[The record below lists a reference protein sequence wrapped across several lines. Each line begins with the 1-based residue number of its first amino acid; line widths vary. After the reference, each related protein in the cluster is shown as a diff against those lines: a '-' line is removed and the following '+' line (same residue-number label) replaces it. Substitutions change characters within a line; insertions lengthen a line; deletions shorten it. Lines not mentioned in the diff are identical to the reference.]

1 MRDVLDTLDQCMPL
15 PCEIA
20 QFILFHLRQE
30 CCDHG
35 CTALNQMQSLLRIA
49 GNTGSESLLT
59 LLLLRLDE
67 QGLEVSTPWA
77 PQAGLLIAEVI
88 WPKLWCAWRAKE
100 ASSLIDLRAPLF
112 SSGEAHATWEQAKQC
127 LLALSKLGQAG
138 ILTISDLRGQA
149 RHWLTLSELRLRSCH
164 LTVSVYQ
171 TLCIWLDQAPAPPAI
186 YVNPALETDR
196 GTPPKALSSPR
207 EHK

>member
-1 MRDVLDTLDQCMPL
+1 MWIRAYKQAWFKAAARGMDSSPFVLDKNAGGRQCPSAIEVWMRDVLDTLDQCMTL

-49 GNTGSESLLT
+49 GNTGPESLLK

-77 PQAGLLIAEVI
+77 QQAGLLIAEI
-88 WPKLWCAWRAKE
+88 LWPQLWNAW
-100 ASSLIDLRAPLF
+100 
-112 SSGEAHATWEQAKQC
+112 
-127 LLALSKLGQAG
+127 
-138 ILTISDLRGQA
+138 
-149 RHWLTLSELRLRSCH
+149 
-164 LTVSVYQ
+164 
-171 TLCIWLDQAPAPPAI
+171 
-186 YVNPALETDR
+186 
-196 GTPPKALSSPR
+196 
-207 EHK
+207 